1 MNIPFDFGGANYS
14 IFQWGGPGPGLFNAA
29 LQNYLRNY
37 LNDEVNVGDAYS
49 QIVAIFNITQTQ
61 NFVILINLPSPYKS
75 IIVKLNDIILDPSQY
90 TVNQKLITFN
100 FNLVNTNV
108 VEVDY
113 WR

>member
-1 MNIPFDFGGANYS
+1 MNIPFDFGGANFGT
-14 IFQWGGPGPGLFNAA
+14 FQWGGPGPGLFDDA

-37 LNDEVNVGDAYS
+37 LNDDVHVGDSYS
-49 QIVAIFNITQTQ
+49 EIVAIFNITVTQ
-61 NFVILINLPSPYKS
+61 NFIILTSLPSPYKN
-75 IIVKLNDIILDPSQY
+75 IIVKLNNVVVSPTRY

-100 FNLVNTNV
+100 FNLVNGNV